1 MPRIM
6 PLSMNVLPQS
16 LPEPMYI
23 APHESINGSTT
34 LRIIKNGNLSSQLYI
49 EEIAQSL
56 VTLIVIVPLF
66 LFIATRKKLR
76 IIKSHQIFLNLLFV
90 HILFNI
96 SVIISNF
103 VYYPRPQLICNYGL
117 MIAMLVVLM
126 VLTMERVA
134 VIKFPFKYA
143 DVESKHIVIINL
155 FSWLPTIMFV
165 CSSFICEIQEDMLTI
180 TSAVLITVAITLLS
194 LSNAIIYSVAKKH
207 DQFLKTNAVHRQGN
221 GNHSTKVLK
230 ASYVCFA
237 IVFSFVIFWLP
248 YLIHNLL
255 AIVGVYKPSGE
266 KTFTKV
272 VEHIAFLNSLVDA
285 VLFIWLSREPK
296 KELARVF
303 RNVFSRCEEHQNA
316 NARKAMLKNAG
327 RYTDNAVV

>member
-1 MPRIM
+1 MGTSRNKKYIFTRITSQLLI
-6 PLSMNVLPQS
+6 PIFPN
-16 LPEPMYI
+16 EN
-23 APHESINGSTT
+23 INGSTT
-34 LRIIKNGNLSSQLYI
+34 LRIIKNGDLSSQLYI

-96 SVIISNF
+96 AVIISNF
-103 VYYPRPQLICNYGL
+103 VNYPRRQLICNFGL

-155 FSWLPTIMFV
+155 FSWLPTIIFV
-165 CSSFICEIQEDMLTI
+165 CSSFICEIQEHVLTI
-180 TSAVLITVAITLLS
+180 TSAVLIAVAITLLS
-194 LSNAIIYSVAKKH
+194 SSNVIIYSVAKKH
-207 DQFLKTNAVHRQGN
+207 DQFLKNNATHRQGN

-237 IVFSFVIFWLP
+237 IVLSFVIFWLP
-248 YLIHNLL
+248 YLTHNLL
-255 AIVGVYKPSGE
+255 AIVGVYKPSAE

-272 VEHIAFLNSLVDA
+272 VEHVAFLNSLVDA
-285 VLFIWLSREPK
+285 VLFIWLSRETK
-296 KELARVF
+296 KELVKVF
-303 RNVFSRCEEHQNA
+303 RKIFNCC
-316 NARKAMLKNAG
+316 KKKN
-327 RYTDNAVV
+327 